1 MAYKSICNSHH
12 LCNWILFCFSFGLLA
27 CSNQKKA
34 DRLIVNAR
42 IYTVDS
48 VFSIAEAMAIRDGKI
63 VTTGSREQIEKYFTS
78 DTIEDMNGATIVP
91 GLNDAHAHFVQYAL
105 GLREANLVATKS
117 WEDVLNT
124 LAAFFSDRPTGWV
137 IGRGW
142 DQNDWPTKAFPDNQA
157 LNKLY
162 PDRPALLIRIDG
174 HAALANETAL
184 RLAGIAPGD
193 TITGGEFVTIG
204 RTLTGLLIDNAV
216 DRVSRLIPAPTE
228 QEYALALSAA
238 QQNCLAVGLTS
249 ITDCGLHHSH
259 IPKLKKL
266 QEQEQLQIRLN
277 VMLSDDPDN
286 YRYAKENGKLKSS
299 RLQVQSFKVY
309 GDGALGSRG
318 ACLLHPYHDMPGH
331 TGFLLSRPE
340 HFDSIA
346 RWCFENEWQMC
357 THAIGDSG
365 NRVILNTYA
374 RYLPKRNDLRWR
386 IEHAQV
392 VNPYD
397 LVLFR
402 QLRIIPSVQPTHA
415 TSDMYWAEE
424 RLGSERIKH
433 AYAYQPLLEQN
444 GWMPLGTDFPVE
456 DISPIKTFYSA
467 VVRKD
472 ASGWPEK
479 GFLPEYALSREQAL
493 RGMTIWAAKGSFEEK
508 EKGSLEKGKWADFIV
523 LDQDI
528 MLAENDKLLNT
539 KVNATY
545 INGKPVFRRK

>member
-1 MAYKSICNSHH
+1 MVFNHRGPSGY
-12 LCNWILFCFSFGLLA
+12 LCTGLVLYFAVLLLA
-27 CSNQKKA
+27 CRGQQRA

-48 VFSIAEAMAIRDGKI
+48 NFTIAEALAIRDGKI
-63 VTTGSREQIEKYFTS
+63 LATGTRLQIESAFTA
-78 DTIEDMNGATIVP
+78 DTIEDMKGASIVP
-91 GLNDAHAHFVQYAL
+91 GFNDAHAHFVQYAL
-105 GLREANLVATKS
+105 GLREANLVGTKS
-117 WEDVLNT
+117 WDHVLNK
-124 LAAFFSDRPTGWV
+124 LAAFYEGRKTGWV
-137 IGRGW
+137 VGRGW
-142 DQNDWPTKAFPDNQA
+142 DQNDWPTKSFPDNQQ
-157 LNKLY
+157 LNQLF
-162 PDRPALLIRIDG
+162 PDRPALLVRVDG
-174 HAALANETAL
+174 HAALANESAL
-184 RLAGIAPGD
+184 QLAGIQTGD
-193 TITGGEFVTIG
+193 TITGGEFFVKGG
-204 RTLTGLLIDNAV
+204 RLTGLLIDNAV
-216 DRVSRLIPAPTE
+216 DRVARLIPAPTE
-228 QEYALALSAA
+228 QEYATALIAA
-238 QQNCLAVGLTS
+238 EQNCLAVGLTS
-249 ITDCGLHHSH
+249 ITDCGLHHSQ

-266 QEQEQLQIRLN
+266 QAEEKLQIRLN
-277 VMLSDDPDN
+277 VMLSDDPEN
-286 YRYAKENGKLKSS
+286 YRYAKANGKLKTP
-299 RLQVQSFKVY
+299 RLRVESFKVY

-331 TGFLLSRPE
+331 SGFLLSRPE
-340 HFDSIA
+340 HFDSVA
-346 RWCFENEWQMC
+346 RWSFENEWQLC

-424 RLGSERIKH
+424 RLGVERIQH

-472 ASGWPEK
+472 ANGWPEK

-493 RGMTIWAAKGSFEEK
+493 RGMTIWAAKASFEEK
-508 EKGSLEKGKWADFIV
+508 TKGSLEKGKWADFIV

-528 MLAENDKLLNT
+528 LQVEPDKLLQT
-539 KVNATY
+539 KIQATF
-545 INGKPVFRRK
+545 INGKAVFRGK